1 MTLVRAGRIEW
12 HSHFPDIEGL
22 HPALQL
28 RDSWRYRMRYKVG
41 VGDEMNGNG
50 NGMGKESQ
58 ATSK

>member
-1 MTLVRAGRIEW
+1 MTLVRAGRIEQ
-12 HSHFPDIEGL
+12 HSYFIDIEGL
-22 HPALQL
+22 LQL
-28 RDSWRYRMRYKVG
+28 RDSWRYRTRYKVG